1 VQVILATVDE
11 VVPQEGS
18 GRILSF
24 GTCFLHVYVLLLE
37 RDQVSVFLNKQA
49 WNFTSCQHG
58 VASFKE
64 RFILNFGISQDEGN
78 STTLWTCAVVEF
90 LNILLELR
98 ITVGF
103 VESDLEEGLSANE

>member
-1 VQVILATVDE
+1 LTDAEIKYESFLEACNSMLATGEIPGLFVKED
-11 VVPQEGS
+11 
-18 GRILSF
+18 
-24 GTCFLHVYVLLLE
+24 
-37 RDQVSVFLNKQA
+37 RDLIPLKQA

-78 STTLWTCAVVEF
+78 STTLWTCDVVEF